1 MIALK
6 SYAKINLALEVKD
19 IVDGYHQVKN
29 IMVPIDL
36 FDELTF
42 EKSDKIELI
51 NNTIDNNIILK
62 AANLII
68 NKYNIKTGVKISIKK
83 NIPIAAGLA
92 GGSSNA
98 ATTLLGINKL
108 YNLNLSN
115 NELKSLAEELGS
127 DVPFFINTK
136 LSYCYNRGE
145 KIKELNIKYNKINIL
160 LIIPN
165 INIVNKTKNVYSNYV
180 YEGILK
186 EVKIKNIIESLKTNN
201 LGLLEENIF
210 NDLTEAALI
219 TSKELNSIYNEL
231 KKKYKIH
238 LSGAGPTMFIVN
250 PDENE
255 VENLNNN
262 FENVIYI
269 KTSIF

>member
-1 MIALK
+1 MIKLK

-19 IVDGYHQVKN
+19 VIDGYHQINN
-29 IMVPIDL
+29 IMIPIDL
-36 FDELTF
+36 YDELTF
-42 EKSDKIELI
+42 KKSNKVELV
-51 NNTIDNNIILK
+51 NNTIENNIILK

-68 NKYNIKTGVKISIKK
+68 NKYNINNGVKITINK

-98 ATTLLGINKL
+98 ATTLIGINKL
-108 YNLNLSN
+108 YDLNLSN

-145 KIKELNIKYNKINIL
+145 KIKELNINYNKTDIL

-165 INIVNKTKNVYSNYV
+165 INIENKTKKVYSNCIYDN
-180 YEGILK
+180 ISK
-186 EVKIKNIIESLKTNN
+186 EDNINNIIESLKTNN
-201 LGLLEENIF
+201 IDLLEKNIF
-210 NDLTEAALI
+210 NDLTDAALK
-219 TSKELNSIYNEL
+219 TSIELNNIYNEL
-231 KKKYKIH
+231 KKNYKIH
-238 LSGAGPTMFIVN
+238 LSGAGPAMFIVN
-250 PDENE
+250 PNEKDIEKLKEN
-255 VENLNNN
+255 NK
-262 FENVIYI
+262 NVIYI